1 MKRKV
6 TIVSAADVI
15 DEEQNLG
22 REGQII
28 TKTFPLD
35 TGVEGVD
42 MDYAWISYSKGYG
55 TPRHRHTFD
64 QFRYTLSGVRQQD
77 DLEMREGE
85 CGYFGEGV
93 AYGPQLQ
100 SEPCVGLILQFQGPS
115 GIPYLTHA
123 ALDAARRRLAA
134 AGGTFAKGVYTTIKP
149 DGTKI
154 NVDSHA
160 ACFESITGK
169 KIQFPKARYDRP
181 VVMKPQFCQWVADR
195 QYAGMEHKHLGTFS
209 EYRSSVR
216 LTRIL
221 PGARIPAQSR
231 ADAEVCYLVEGSIR
245 YGGKHW
251 HGGKTRDEGTYMYIP
266 HGSELEEMS
275 SDAGGM
281 FFIISLPMLADIEAE
296 RRGQQV
302 ARAA

>member
-1 MKRKV
+1 MARKV
-6 TIVSAADVI
+6 TIVSAAEI
-15 DEEQNLG
+15 AAEEQNLG
-22 REGQII
+22 REGRII

-77 DLEMREGE
+77 DLEMHEGE

-100 SEPCVGLILQFQGPS
+100 SEPCVGLLLQFQGPS

-123 ALDAARRRLAA
+123 ALDAARRRLTAE
-134 AGGTFAKGVYTTIKP
+134 GGTFAKGVYTKVTP

-169 KIQFPKARYDRP
+169 KIQYPKARYDRP
-181 VVMKPQFCQWVADR
+181 VVMRPQFCRWIADR
-195 QYAGMEHKHLGTFS
+195 KHAGLEHKHLGTFG

-216 LTRIL
+216 LTRLL
-221 PGARIPAQSR
+221 PGAKIRAQR
-231 ADAEVCYLVEGSIR
+231 CEDAEVRYLVEGAIN
-245 YGGKHW
+245 YGGKTW
-251 HGGKTRDEGTYMYIP
+251 GGGKTQDQGTYMYIS
-266 HGSELEEMS
+266 HGAELEEIS
-275 SDAGGM
+275 SASGGM
-281 FFIISLPMLADIEAE
+281 FFIIRLPMLADIEAQ
-296 RRGQQV
+296 RRAQP
-302 ARAA
+302 AAQAA

>member
-1 MKRKV
+1 MPRKV
-6 TIVSAADVI
+6 IIVSAADIVA
-15 DEEQNLG
+15 EEQNLG

-35 TGVEGVD
+35 TGVESVD

-100 SEPCVGLILQFQGPS
+100 HEGCVGLLLQFQGPS

-123 ALDAARRRLAA
+123 ALDAARQRLTAE
-134 AGGTFAKGVYTTIKP
+134 GGSFAKGVYTRIAP
-149 DGTKI
+149 DGTKT
-154 NVDSHA
+154 NLDSHA

-169 KIQFPKARYDRP
+169 KIQFPKARYSAP
-181 VVMKPQFCQWVADR
+181 VIMKPQHYRWVADR
-195 QYAGMEHKHLGTFS
+195 KYHGLEHKHLGTFG
-209 EYRSSVR
+209 EYRSGVR
-216 LTRIL
+216 LTRLL
-221 PGARIPAQSR
+221 PGARIPR
-231 ADAEVCYLVEGSIR
+231 HLREDAEVCYLVEGAIN
-245 YGGKHW
+245 YGGKNW
-251 HGGKTRDEGTYMYIP
+251 RGGKTRDEGAYMYIP
-266 HGSELEEMS
+266 HGGELEEMCS
-275 SDAGGM
+275 EEGGM
-281 FFIISLPMLADIEAE
+281 FFVISLPMLADIEVE
-296 RRGQQV
+296 RRGLRS
-302 ARAA
+302 ALAA

>member
-1 MKRKV
+1 MPRKASIIS
-6 TIVSAADVI
+6 TADIVA
-15 DEEQNLG
+15 EEQNLG

-35 TGVEGVD
+35 TGVAGVD

-77 DLEMREGE
+77 DLEMHEGE

-100 SEPCVGLILQFQGPS
+100 DQPCVGLLLQFQGPS

-123 ALDAARRRLAA
+123 ALDAARQRLSAE
-134 AGGTFAKGVYTTIKP
+134 GGSFAKGVYTRIAP

-154 NVDSHA
+154 NLDSHA
-160 ACFESITGK
+160 ACFEAITGK
-169 KIQFPKARYDRP
+169 KIAFPKARYDRP
-181 VVMKPQFCQWVADR
+181 VIMRAQHCRWVLDR
-195 QYAGMEHKHLGTFS
+195 NHAGVEHKHLGSFA

-216 LTRIL
+216 LTRLL
-221 PGARIPAQSR
+221 PGARIPAQIR
-231 ADAEVCYLVEGSIR
+231 EDAEVCYLVEGSIN
-245 YGGKHW
+245 YGGKNW
-251 HGGKTRDEGTYMYIP
+251 LGGKTRDQGTYMYVP
-266 HGSELEEMS
+266 HGGEIDEMS
-275 SDAGGM
+275 TETGGL
-281 FFIISLPMLADIEAE
+281 FFVISLPMLAQIEAE
-296 RRGQQV
+296 RRGLAQ
-302 ARAA
+302 AA